1 MLRYIRFLKKYR
13 AFYHAFY
20 IYLGYF
26 SSFEVRPNSHCTFR
40 INNSTTWTRHV
51 MKAAGLL
58 KTLRR
63 VCAHLYVCA
72 HVHDRQR
79 RNIRSCSFKKKIG
92 SSWNYEY
99 LIVTAEDEYIFIS
112 LTINFIGFTSINC
125 DFLSLILNKTENIL
139 LWHKWISFVRGETN
153 ESIF

>member
-13 AFYHAFY
+13 AFYYAFY

-26 SSFEVRPNSHCTFR
+26 SSFEVRPNSHFR
-40 INNSTTWTRHV
+40 INNSTTRTRHV

-72 HVHDRQR
+72 YVYDRQR
-79 RNIRSCSFKKKIG
+79 RNIRSHTVLRKK
-92 SSWNYEY
+92 WLELE
-99 LIVTAEDEYIFIS
+99 LIVFNRYCWRWIHFYIFD
-112 LTINFIGFTSINC
+112 NKFIGFTSINC